1 MIKHIVFLEVSRI
14 IHKVIVNSKVS
25 DLNVRSAYY

>member
-1 MIKHIVFLEVSRI
+1 MIKHVIFLKVSRI